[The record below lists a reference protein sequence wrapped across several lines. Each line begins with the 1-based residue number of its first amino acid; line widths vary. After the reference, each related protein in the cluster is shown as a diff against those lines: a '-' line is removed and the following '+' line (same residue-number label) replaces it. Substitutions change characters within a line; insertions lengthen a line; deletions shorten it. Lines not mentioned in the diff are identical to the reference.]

1 VSTPDPDRDFHSL
14 SETELDTE
22 VDTLFGDHAAWIGRT
37 IDDRYRILDRLGE
50 GGMGTIYVAEHLTL
64 GKRVALKTV
73 HPEFA
78 GDGAVAE
85 RFAREATATAKL
97 DHPHV
102 ASAIDYGLLPEGGAY
117 LVMQLVLGHSLHEEM
132 DRHGAIAWPRA
143 CAIASQIADALAAAH
158 GKGIVHRDLKPEN
171 VMLEPR
177 DDGSELVKVLDF
189 GIARVQSSGD
199 GDTIRPPAPTGTRKA
214 APPRALTQ
222 VGMVVGTP
230 GYMAPEQAKGS
241 SKVDH
246 RADLYALGVLIWE
259 MISGLPLFDSEDF
272 REILALQL
280 ANDVPPLQDTVSP
293 DEVIPEALQHLVD
306 SLITVKPDS
315 RPDSASAVRDALRE
329 IGMQAIVEGDT
340 RARAAMRLTP
350 PSGRYSL
357 DPEPTEAPAL
367 DKGHFEDK
375 KRGFK
380 IWAISL
386 TAALAI
392 GGVVLGVALLKKPGP
407 EPERDPE
414 LIQELF
420 EKAKQVHAAQELERQ
435 VGLLFDERDKDI
447 RRQAALWLLDHEPA
461 DAVEPHVRAV
471 ANLELARG
479 CRDIRGELQR
489 LATAGDPRTLPAVQR
504 MSDTPHTCGPR
515 NRGDCYACV
524 RSDLD
529 RTLRVLREAEEAAE
543 EAAEGGA
550 EDAEGEGE
558 PALPEPAEG

>member
-1 VSTPDPDRDFHSL
+1 MSTNDPDDEFHAL
-14 SETELDTE
+14 SEAELDTE

-50 GGMGTIYVAEHLTL
+50 GGMGTIYIAEHLTL

-102 ASAIDYGLLPEGGAY
+102 ASAIDYGILPEGGAY

-199 GDTIRPPAPTGTRKA
+199 GDTIRPPAPTGSRKA

-280 ANDVPPLQDTVSP
+280 ANEVAPLQDTVSP
-293 DEVIPEALQHLVD
+293 EDNIPPALQELVD
-306 SLITVKPDS
+306 SLITVKPDK
-315 RPDSASAVRDALRE
+315 RPDSASEVRDILRE

-367 DKGHFEDK
+367 DKGHFEDRK
-375 KRGFK
+375 GLK
-380 IWAISL
+380 IWVISL
-386 TAALAI
+386 VAALAI
-392 GGVVLGVALLKKPGP
+392 GGIVMAVALLKRPADP
-407 EPERDPE
+407 EQDPE
-414 LIQELF
+414 LIEELF

-461 DAVEPHVRAV
+461 DEVEPHVRGV

-479 CRDIRGELQR
+479 CREIRGELQR
-489 LATAGDPRTLPAVQR
+489 LATAGDFRVLPAVQR

-524 RSDLD
+524 RRDIEE
-529 RTLRVLREAEEAAE
+529 TLRTLREAEAAAGTETGDAPTEAPE
-543 EAAEGGA
+543 GA
-550 EDAEGEGE
+550 ESAEPIGE
-558 PALPEPAEG
+558 

>member
-1 VSTPDPDRDFHSL
+1 MSAPRSEDEHRGL
-14 SETELDTE
+14 SSVELDTE

-50 GGMGTIYVAEHLTL
+50 GGMGTIYIAEHLTL

-189 GIARVQSSGD
+189 GIARVKSSGD
-199 GDTIRPPAPTGTRKA
+199 GDSIRPPAPTGSRKA

-259 MISGLPLFDSEDF
+259 MISGLALFDSEDF

-280 ANDVPPLQDTVSP
+280 ANDVAPLQDTVPP
-293 DEVIPEALQHLVD
+293 DDVIPPALQELVD
-306 SLITVKPDS
+306 SLITVKPDK
-315 RPDSASAVRDALRE
+315 RPDSASEVRDVLRE
-329 IGMQAIVEGDT
+329 IGMQAIVEGDN

-375 KRGFK
+375 KGGLK
-380 IWAISL
+380 IWVISL
-386 TAALAI
+386 VAALAI
-392 GGVVLGVALLKKPGP
+392 GGIVLGVALLKKPA
-407 EPERDPE
+407 EPEQNPE
-414 LIQELF
+414 LIEELF

-461 DAVEPHVRAV
+461 DEVEPYVRSV

-479 CRDIRGELQR
+479 CREIRGELQR
-489 LATAGDPRTLPAVQR
+489 LATAGDVRVIPAIQR

-524 RSDLD
+524 RRDIEDALESLH
-529 RTLRVLREAEEAAE
+529 AAEAA
-543 EAAEGGA
+543 A
-550 EDAEGEGE
+550 EGE
-558 PALPEPAEG
+558 PAEEAEGAEPTEE

>member
-1 VSTPDPDRDFHSL
+1 VTDSNPEFRTVSQTQ
-14 SETELDTE
+14 LDTE
-22 VDTLFGDHAAWIGRT
+22 VDSLFGDHSDWIGRT

-50 GGMGTIYVAEHLTL
+50 GGMGTIYIAEHLTL

-102 ASAIDYGLLPEGGAY
+102 ASAIDYGILPEGGAY

-158 GKGIVHRDLKPEN
+158 AKGIVHRDLKPEN

-199 GDTIRPPAPTGTRKA
+199 GDSIRPPAPTTGSRKA

-241 SKVDH
+241 KVDH
-246 RADLYALGVLIWE
+246 RADLYALGVLLWE

-280 ANDVPPLQDTVSP
+280 TNDVRPLQETVPETDT
-293 DEVIPEALQHLVD
+293 IPAALQALVD
-306 SLITVKPDS
+306 SLITVKPDK
-315 RPDSASAVRDALRE
+315 RLDSAGEVRDALRE
-329 IGMQAIVEGDT
+329 IGMQAIVEGDS
-340 RARAAMRLTP
+340 RARAAMGRLTP
-350 PSGRYSL
+350 PSGRYSI

-367 DKGHFEDK
+367 DKGHFDGRK
-375 KRGFK
+375 GGLK
-380 IWAISL
+380 IWVVSL
-386 TAALAI
+386 VAALAI
-392 GGVVLGVALLKKPGP
+392 GGVVLGVALLRKPAA
-407 EPERDPE
+407 EPQEDPE
-414 LIQELF
+414 LIEELF

-435 VGLLFDERDKDI
+435 VRLLFEEDDKDL
-447 RRQAALWLLDHEPA
+447 RRQAALWLRDHEPA
-461 DAVEPHVRAV
+461 DEVEPYIVAV
-471 ANLELARG
+471 AQLELARG
-479 CRDIRGELQR
+479 CRAIRAELQR
-489 LATAGDPRTLPAVQR
+489 LVTDGDPRVLPAVQR

-524 RSDLD
+524 RSDLEE
-529 RTLRVLREAEEAAE
+529 TLAALHAVEEE
-543 EAAEGGA
+543 EGGG
-550 EDAEGEGE
+550 EDGDGESEDGEGE
-558 PALPEPAEG
+558 PEGEPTEE